1 MTARGSTREGLTGIP
16 KPHRVTDLALAIY
29 SSRAFPT
36 PSPMAAL
43 IAMVTLSQLPIG
55 PSVGAAAVVL
65 ILGVNGA
72 ALAAAAGVL
81 LTATGTL
88 GALAYAAWAG
98 SIRCGRCCPH
108 GPAPPDLGR
117 TSIAP

>member
-1 MTARGSTREGLTGIP
+1 
-16 KPHRVTDLALAIY
+16 
-29 SSRAFPT
+29 
-36 PSPMAAL
+36 MAAL

-117 TSIAP
+117 TSIAPLTPS